1 MQTSSRLR
9 IDFFSF
15 VYELLSLWSRIAQ
28 GQSERWIRPIIS
40 ALPRR
45 QNEPV
50 LVGEVTSTGHESL
63 LVLVTHRSSTGRS
76 SDQYWS
82 IFCLRKAL

>member
-1 MQTSSRLR
+1 MRTSSCLR

-15 VYELLSLWSRIAQ
+15 VRELRSWCSRISQ
-28 GQSERWIRPIIS
+28 GQSKRWIFLMIS

-50 LVGEVTSTGHESL
+50 LVGEVTSTGH
-63 LVLVTHRSSTGRS
+63 
-76 SDQYWS
+76 
-82 IFCLRKAL
+82 